1 MAGTFGITGSGTERL
16 FELDALFLLRSRALL
31 RRVWPGSRLSAPWML
46 PTLPTFGFRFGSVAR
61 AVISSIMTSTSG
73 ITISTA
79 PWRLPSSTMT
89 GAGMT
94 TGLPVSRN
102 GSPLGSAPPW
112 SARARS
118 RASFCAATIPDPD
131 PLPKMLNGSSSI
143 STGTGVGWVTAWD
156 WLTDAVVAGG
166 GDISTGASAT
176 TGTLS
181 TGTDGGNVGCGGTAV
196 AGTSAC
202 RAMTLG
208 VGVGPASWG
217 AATVGSAATAGASPV
232 NPSAVGSG
240 WASESG
246 SEVGMEVG
254 NVGGSDGAGRAVPI
268 GSSLSAESTADD
280 GDRKTR

>member
-1 MAGTFGITGSGTERL
+1 MAGTFGITGSGAERL

-31 RRVWPGSRLSAPWML
+31 RRVWPGSTTSRLSVPE
-46 PTLPTFGFRFGSVAR
+46 LPTFGFRFGSVVR
-61 AVISSIMTSTSG
+61 AVISSIMASTSG
-73 ITISTA
+73 ITISTEPA
-79 PWRLPSSTMT
+79 RLPSSTMT

-94 TGLPVSRN
+94 TGLPLSRN

-166 GDISTGASAT
+166 GAISTGASAT

-181 TGTDGGNVGCGGTAV
+181 TGTAGGNVGCGGTAV
-196 AGTSAC
+196 AGTS
-202 RAMTLG
+202 
-208 VGVGPASWG
+208 
-217 AATVGSAATAGASPV
+217 
-232 NPSAVGSG
+232 
-240 WASESG
+240 
-246 SEVGMEVG
+246 
-254 NVGGSDGAGRAVPI
+254 
-268 GSSLSAESTADD
+268 
-280 GDRKTR
+280 